1 MELLINQVL
10 ALALALIVTVMVV
23 GPASLSSHLNI
34 KRV

>member
-23 GPASLSSHLNI
+23 GPAGLFSHPNV